1 MQPKLKVVVAAGGSD
16 PHDLVSEIVL
26 NLMTFSEDFEA
37 HLFSNSIL
45 DSYLDSR
52 FRYVGVGNQLD
63 ELLEDADLVLTTAS
77 TPSLKFWLEGCVLA
91 SLVLLTIKSNTTK

>member
-1 MQPKLKVVVAAGGSD
+1 
-16 PHDLVSEIVL
+16 
-26 NLMTFSEDFEA
+26 MTFSEDFEA

-52 FRYVGVGNQLD
+52 VRYVGVGNQLD

-91 SLVLLTIKSNTTK
+91 SLVLLTIKSNITK